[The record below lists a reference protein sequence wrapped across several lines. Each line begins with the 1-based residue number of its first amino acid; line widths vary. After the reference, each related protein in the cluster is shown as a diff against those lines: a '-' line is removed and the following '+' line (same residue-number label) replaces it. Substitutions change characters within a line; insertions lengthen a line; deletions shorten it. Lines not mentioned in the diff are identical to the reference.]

1 MCNNAKWGHGSH
13 PLGIAFIFKN
23 TILGSFGSVRQ
34 LCKHQKAHPRSLLRG
49 TRHHPHTKSTSPPKH
64 RGYRAPGNFPRQPD
78 FQGHCQGAEITSV
91 KVLCKLQSAL
101 QIAVVIQSPRGMLS
115 AAEGCW

>member
-34 LCKHQKAHPRSLLRG
+34 LCKHQKTHPRSLLRG
-49 TRHHPHTKSTSPPKH
+49 TRHHPHTKSTPPPRNTAGTGRQETSP
-64 RGYRAPGNFPRQPD
+64 GSQIFRAIAR
-78 FQGHCQGAEITSV
+78 
-91 KVLCKLQSAL
+91 VLK
-101 QIAVVIQSPRGMLS
+101 
-115 AAEGCW
+115 